1 MKTTDWIY
9 FNILPTLAW
18 GAINSLSVTLR
29 IQTVGKDQIESM
41 RKNRQRLI
49 YTFWHGRQFL
59 LVRYMSNKNLVIM
72 SSTSRDGILQA
83 NILQK
88 FGYEIVPGS
97 SAKSPV
103 RALIGSIQKMREGF
117 DPAIAVDGPTGPI
130 YKVKPGALYIAKKMN
145 APIIPLTFSANPAVT
160 LKSWDRYLLP
170 KPFAR
175 GVIVFG
181 KPFYPSPKL
190 DDKIIEQ
197 ECNLLGKMLNQI
209 TKMADD
215 ITLHA
220 PLH

>member
-1 MKTTDWIY
+1 MKTIDWLY
-9 FNILPTLAW
+9 HNILPTLAW

-29 IQTVGKDQIESM
+29 IQTAGEDQIETL
-41 RKNRQRLI
+41 RRNKQRLI
-49 YTFWHGRQFL
+49 YAFWHGRQFL
-59 LVRYMSNKNLVIM
+59 LVRYMSKKNLVIM

-130 YKVKPGALYIAKKMN
+130 YKVKPGALYLAKKMN
-145 APIIPLTFSANPAVT
+145 APIIPMTFSANPAVT
-160 LKSWDRYLLP
+160 LKSWDKYLLP
-170 KPFAR
+170 KPFSRTA
-175 GVIVFG
+175 IVFG

-190 DDKIIEQ
+190 DDKTMEQ
-197 ECNLLGKMLNQI
+197 ECNLIGEKLDQI
-209 TKMADD
+209 TEMADN
-215 ITLHA
+215 ITL
-220 PLH
+220 LN